1 MLQPQKSNQD
11 LIIDIK
17 NFLDLKKTSF
27 KKFAYLA
34 MTSKVENPIRDEIAL
49 FLHNKYNS
57 QYYIGREWKR
67 RDLAIL
73 DKQNLNPIVLI
84 EFKNC
89 YTLDF
94 ALGNF
99 QNYVVNIDSDFS
111 KAAKCSNQNTLIYE
125 ILIVTEIKTPIPRNI
140 SSLIKYSGHINKSIS
155 PSFISKYNF
164 TNNTKFNS
172 PAQIWQ
178 AQEQNF
184 INSLNNLGI
193 VRIYNGDIFQNISA
207 YNINCSLFY
216 HIFEK
221 QKIATEPIYSGA

>member
-1 MLQPQKSNQD
+1 MKAPQQHPNFVQE
-11 LIIDIK
+11 IN
-17 NFLDLKKTSF
+17 NFLNSNNSSF
-27 KKFAYLA
+27 GKFAYLA

-49 FLHNKYNS
+49 FLYNKYNS

-111 KAAKCSNQNTLIYE
+111 KAAKCSNKNTLIYE
-125 ILIVTEIKTPIPRNI
+125 ILIVTEIKTSIPGNI
-140 SSLIKYSGHINKSIS
+140 SSLIKYRKHINRSFS
-155 PSFISKYNF
+155 PSLISKYNL

-172 PAQIWQ
+172 VQIWQ
-178 AQEQNF
+178 AQQQNF

-193 VRIYNGDIFQNISA
+193 DRIYNGDIFQNISA

-216 HIFEK
+216 HIFK
-221 QKIATEPIYSGA
+221 KK